1 MQDGNTG
8 LPEAFAPW
16 SGQVRLRRLRFVK
29 RPTGWRLVVTLVV
42 LIGSVA
48 AYVYR
53 GHEALKKDATAPP
66 NPTLGDVLKN
76 GMKLGLDLRGGI
88 HLVMQVKAEDALR
101 AEATDAGEHL
111 KTEAGKRGITLGT
124 VNPATHEGFTITM
137 GEGVSPAAVSDL
149 VKSALSPAD
158 WASDQSGRE
167 MRVTFRDPAR
177 IEIEEQALRQAVE
190 TIRNRVDALGVAE
203 PAIQPQGRD
212 RIVIQLPGVD
222 DPARVKDIIGT
233 TGLLEL
239 KIVDLKGGPYSSP
252 EAAVAAYGGSI
263 PANLELVEGLSE
275 DTEARTRST
284 VYYVLERAA
293 AVTGRDLKNARVGQ
307 DRFNQPAVEFFL
319 NAAGAEKFGRV
330 TGDNVGRQ
338 LAIVLDKR
346 VQSAPN
352 IKSQIT
358 DNGIIEGNFTPER
371 ADALSLVLRSGALPA
386 QLVILEERTV
396 GPSLGLDSIRQ
407 GVLASVVGMF
417 LVFVAMVLYYR
428 LAGVNA
434 ILALVLNAIVLIGA
448 MAWINATLTLPGI
461 AGFILT
467 IGMAVDANVLVF
479 ERIRE
484 EMDGGKAPRAA
495 IETGFKR
502 AFGTIIDTNATTI
515 AAAAFLFQFGT
526 GPVKG
531 FAVTLVI
538 GLVVS
543 VFTAVFVSRLLFD
556 LVYGSKEKVE
566 TLSI

>member
-1 MQDGNTG
+1 M
-8 LPEAFAPW
+8 
-16 SGQVRLRRLRFVK
+16 K
-29 RPTGWRLVVTLVV
+29 RPTGWRLAVTLVV
-42 LIGSVA
+42 LIGSAA

-53 GHEALKKDATAPP
+53 GREALKKNPTAPP
-66 NPTLGDVLKN
+66 NPAIGDVLKN
-76 GMKLGLDLRGGI
+76 GLKLGLDLRGGI

-101 AEATDAGEHL
+101 AEASDAAEHL
-111 KTEAGKRGITLGT
+111 KTEAGKRGVALGT
-124 VNPATHEGFTITM
+124 VNPATGQGFTITM
-137 GEGVSPAAVSDL
+137 GEAVSPAAVSDL
-149 VKSALSPAD
+149 VKSALSPTD
-158 WASDQSGRE
+158 WTSDQSGRE

-177 IEIEEQALRQAVE
+177 IEIEAQTLRQAVE

-203 PAIQPQGRD
+203 PSIQPQGND

-239 KIVDLKGGPYSSP
+239 KLVDSKGGPYSSP
-252 EAAVAAYGGSI
+252 AAAAAAHGGAI
-263 PANLELVEGLSE
+263 PANLELVEGNSE
-275 DTEARTRST
+275 DTEARTRTT

-293 AVTGRDLKNARVGQ
+293 SVTGRDLKNARVGQ
-307 DRFNQPAVEFFL
+307 DKFNQPAVEFFL
-319 NAAGAEKFGRV
+319 NAQGAEKFGRV
-330 TGDNVGRQ
+330 TGDNIGRQ

-352 IKSQIT
+352 IKGQIT
-358 DNGIIEGNFTPER
+358 DNGIIEGNFTAER

-386 QLVILEERTV
+386 QLVTLEERTV
-396 GPSLGLDSIRQ
+396 GPSLGLDSIKQ
-407 GVLASVVGMF
+407 GVLASIVGML
-417 LVFVAMVLYYR
+417 LVFAAVALYYR

-434 ILALVLNAIVLIGA
+434 ILALVLNAIILLGA

-467 IGMAVDANVLVF
+467 IGMAVDANVLIF
-479 ERIRE
+479 ERVRE
-484 EMDGGKAPRAA
+484 EMDGGKAPKTA
-495 IETGFKR
+495 IDVGFKK
-502 AFGTIIDTNATTI
+502 AFATIIDTNATTI

-538 GLVVS
+538 GLVAS
-543 VFTAVFVSRLLFD
+543 IFTAVFVSRLLFD

>member
-1 MQDGNTG
+1 
-8 LPEAFAPW
+8 
-16 SGQVRLRRLRFVK
+16 LRFVK
-29 RPTGWRLVVTLVV
+29 RPTGWRLVLTLVV

-53 GHEALKKDATAPP
+53 GREALKKDPTAPP
-66 NPTLGDVLKN
+66 NPTVGDVLKN

-111 KTEAGKRGITLGT
+111 KTEAGKRGVTLGT
-124 VNPATHEGFTITM
+124 INPATHEGFTITM

-149 VKSALSPAD
+149 VKSALSPTD
-158 WASDQSGRE
+158 WAADQSGRE
-167 MRVTFRDPAR
+167 LRVTFRDPAR
-177 IEIEEQALRQAVE
+177 IEIEEQTLRQAVE

-252 EAAVAAYGGSI
+252 EAAAAAYGGTI
-263 PANLELVEGLSE
+263 PATLELVEGVSE
-275 DTEARTRST
+275 DTDARTRTT
-284 VYYVLERAA
+284 VYYVLEKAA

-307 DRFNQPAVEFFL
+307 DKFNQPAVEFFL
-319 NAAGAEKFGRV
+319 NAPGAEKFGRI
-330 TGDNVGRQ
+330 TGDNIGRQ

-352 IKSQIT
+352 IRGQIH
-358 DNGIIEGNFTPER
+358 DNGIIEGNFTAER

-407 GVLASVVGMF
+407 GVLASIVGMF

-434 ILALVLNAIVLIGA
+434 ILALVLNALVLLGG

-484 EMDGGKAPRAA
+484 EMDGGKAPKVA
-495 IETGFKR
+495 IDTGFKR
-502 AFGTIIDTNATTI
+502 AFATIIDTNATTI

-538 GLVVS
+538 GLVAS

-556 LVYGSKEKVE
+556 LLYGSKEKVE

>member
-1 MQDGNTG
+1 M
-8 LPEAFAPW
+8 
-16 SGQVRLRRLRFVK
+16 K
-29 RPTGWRLVVTLVV
+29 RPTGWRLVLTLVV
-42 LIGSVA
+42 LIGSIA

-66 NPTLGDVLKN
+66 NPTFGDVLKN

-111 KTEAGKRGITLGT
+111 KTEAGKRGVTLGT

-149 VKSALSPAD
+149 VKSALSPTD
-158 WASDQSGRE
+158 WAADQSGRE

-177 IEIEEQALRQAVE
+177 IEIEEQTLRQAVE

-252 EAAVAAYGGSI
+252 EAATAAYGGTI
-263 PANLELVEGLSE
+263 PANLELVEGMSE
-275 DTEARTRST
+275 DSEARTRTT

-293 AVTGRDLKNARVGQ
+293 GVTGRDLKNARVGQ

-358 DNGIIEGNFTPER
+358 DNGIIEGNFTAER

-407 GVLASVVGMF
+407 GVLASIVGMF

-434 ILALVLNAIVLIGA
+434 VLALVLNALILLGG

-484 EMDGGKAPRAA
+484 ELDGGKAPKVA
-495 IETGFKR
+495 IDTGFKR
-502 AFGTIIDTNATTI
+502 AFATIIDTNATTI

-538 GLVVS
+538 GLVAS

>member
-1 MQDGNTG
+1 M
-8 LPEAFAPW
+8 
-16 SGQVRLRRLRFVK
+16 K
-29 RPTGWRLVVTLVV
+29 RPTGWRLALALVV
-42 LIGSVA
+42 LLGSVA

-53 GHEALKKDATAPP
+53 GREALKKNPTAPP
-66 NPTLGDVLKN
+66 NPPIGEVLKN
-76 GMKLGLDLRGGI
+76 GLKLGLDLRGGI

-101 AEATDAGEHL
+101 AEASDAAEHL
-111 KTEAGKRGITLGT
+111 KSEAGKRGVKLGT

-137 GEGVSPAAVSDL
+137 GEDVSPSAVSDL
-149 VKSALSPAD
+149 VKSALSPTD
-158 WASDQSGRE
+158 WAADQSGRE

-177 IEIEEQALRQAVE
+177 IEIEGQALRQAVE

-203 PAIQPQGRD
+203 PAIQPQGND

-239 KIVDLKGGPYSSP
+239 KLVDPKGGPYSSP
-252 EAAVAAYGGSI
+252 DAAAAAYGGTI
-263 PANLELVEGLSE
+263 PANLELVEGNTE
-275 DTEARTRST
+275 DAEARTRTT
-284 VYYVLERAA
+284 VYYVLEKAA
-293 AVTGRDLKNARVGQ
+293 AVTGRDLKNARVGA

-319 NAAGAEKFGRV
+319 NAQGAEKFGRV

-352 IKSQIT
+352 IKSQIK
-358 DNGIIEGNFTPER
+358 DNGIIEGNFTPDR
-371 ADALSLVLRSGALPA
+371 ADSLALVLRSGALPA
-386 QLVILEERTV
+386 QLVTLEERTV
-396 GPSLGLDSIRQ
+396 GPSLGLDSIKQ
-407 GVLASVVGMF
+407 GVLASLVGMF
-417 LVFVAMVLYYR
+417 LVFVATAFYYR

-434 ILALVLNAIVLIGA
+434 ILALILNAVILLGA

-467 IGMAVDANVLVF
+467 IGMAVDSNVLVF

-484 EMDGGKAPRAA
+484 EMDGGKAPKTA
-495 IETGFKR
+495 IDLGFKR
-502 AFGTIIDTNATTI
+502 AFGTIIDTHVTTI

-531 FAVTLVI
+531 FAVTLVL
-538 GLVVS
+538 GLAAS
-543 VFTAVFVSRLLFD
+543 VFTAVFVSHLLFD
-556 LVYGSKEKVE
+556 LIYGSKEKVE